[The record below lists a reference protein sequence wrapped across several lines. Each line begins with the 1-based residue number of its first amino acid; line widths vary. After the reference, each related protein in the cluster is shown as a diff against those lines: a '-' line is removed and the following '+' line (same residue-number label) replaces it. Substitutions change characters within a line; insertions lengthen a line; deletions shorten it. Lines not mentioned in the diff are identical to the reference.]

1 MSPKKHSALNELEA
15 QKTLES
21 LTELRTS
28 SSVKEKNVPEEFNNA
43 LDGIIIRLQ
52 LNAKAPKHSSFS
64 SMTMGGLDAMSIVS
78 SGLISLRDDYLELVK
93 GTIALGQSELWS
105 SNNFRRHL
113 CFLENHVNR
122 GSEAGA
128 RAWVDAFLFRAA
140 TTLLPHKHILLN
152 MEHCVPDTSVASGS
166 AATIS
171 GFVDYTA
178 VASSY
183 QLKSASLR
191 DLKAMQEYSLFIAE
205 AKYQKLEDNH
215 TAQTVSEMYACAKT
229 LNRKFIRGAVTNG
242 RDWTFLLLMLNDDWN
257 GATYKRSEELS
268 IDSAHLADDDRM
280 DVVPRPQWLHIIAA
294 ILAHWIEHSFEDMG
308 SDDWFVFKPASDVL
322 STGEQTGTR
331 VA

>member
-52 LNAKAPKHSSFS
+52 LNAKAPKVRLIYYSIPVTHFLQHSSFS

-122 GSEAGA
+122 GV
-128 RAWVDAFLFRAA
+128 RKLMVFR
-140 TTLLPHKHILLN
+140 PSCN
-152 MEHCVPDTSVASGS
+152 S
-166 AATIS
+166 
-171 GFVDYTA
+171 
-178 VASSY
+178 
-183 QLKSASLR
+183 
-191 DLKAMQEYSLFIAE
+191 
-205 AKYQKLEDNH
+205 
-215 TAQTVSEMYACAKT
+215 
-229 LNRKFIRGAVTNG
+229 
-242 RDWTFLLLMLNDDWN
+242 
-257 GATYKRSEELS
+257 
-268 IDSAHLADDDRM
+268 
-280 DVVPRPQWLHIIAA
+280 
-294 ILAHWIEHSFEDMG
+294 
-308 SDDWFVFKPASDVL
+308 
-322 STGEQTGTR
+322 
-331 VA
+331 